1 MAVGLVV
8 VAGVLVYAVV
18 VSSARDQGTVL
29 VAVVGVLVPVVTW
42 AADRRSKTTANSAP
56 AEDQPAEVPVAEAP
70 PKFDVPRLVV
80 DPAGRI
86 GGGDHEA
93 ARGYVAR
100 LKSLPAS
107 QRSVHTDGSAL
118 ADQSDLNRA
127 RIEFERVATEFAKGS
142 AVYPWGPPSTED
154 WAIALE
160 TLWSL
165 TRKDAG
171 AGTTPWYAWP
181 PGGAGNP
188 VRFEVPRD
196 DDLIKRASEHFDDR
210 PLHIQ
215 KLDSRIVW
223 RWVAPAAVHS
233 ACLGE
238 VAGMPVVLDEW
249 RVFTSDPRG
258 LTSVEPAGPSVR
270 IASSAT
276 RAWSW

>member
-1 MAVGLVV
+1 MTSPSWSRTFG
-8 VAGVLVYAVV
+8 
-18 VSSARDQGTVL
+18 
-29 VAVVGVLVPVVTW
+29 
-42 AADRRSKTTANSAP
+42 RRSSTS
-56 AEDQPAEVPVAEAP
+56 
-70 PKFDVPRLVV
+70 R
-80 DPAGRI
+80 RI
-86 GGGDHEA
+86 
-93 ARGYVAR
+93 
-100 LKSLPAS
+100 
-107 QRSVHTDGSAL
+107 SAL

-127 RIEFERVATEFAKGS
+127 RLEFERVATEFAKGS

-160 TLWSL
+160 TLWAL
-165 TRKDAG
+165 TRKDSD

-188 VRFEVPRD
+188 VRFEVPLD
-196 DDLIKRASEHFDDR
+196 DDLIKRASEHFADR

-233 ACLGE
+233 ACLGD

-249 RVFTSDPRG
+249 RVFTSDPRS
-258 LTSVEPAGPSVR
+258 LTSVEPAGPRVR
-270 IASSAT
+270 TASSAT